1 MCVCMCDR
9 ERETKRE
16 PKREYETERKT
27 ERDRYREERKR
38 RGRYL
43 LLMRLCSHML
53 APPKSLAATSI
64 AVVLAYA
71 RADAVLALA
80 SNAVVLA
87 HAAGPVAHESVHI
100 CISGE

>member
-1 MCVCMCDR
+1 
-9 ERETKRE
+9 
-16 PKREYETERKT
+16 
-27 ERDRYREERKR
+27 
-38 RGRYL
+38 
-43 LLMRLCSHML
+43 ML